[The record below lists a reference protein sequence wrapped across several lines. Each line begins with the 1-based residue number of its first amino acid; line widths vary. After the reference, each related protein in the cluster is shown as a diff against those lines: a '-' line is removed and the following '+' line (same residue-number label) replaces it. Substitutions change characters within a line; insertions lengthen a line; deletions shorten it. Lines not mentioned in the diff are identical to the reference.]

1 MTPAHHILPGVI
13 ADMIRRQPLSPAKV
27 AFAWRTVAGAAVAR
41 ASTVDLQ
48 ANGTLLV
55 FVDDPRWRQEIER
68 ALGMLRPRLAT
79 LLGDAVRWIEV
90 RGLER
95 EPGRDSGPTT

>member
-27 AFAWRTVAGAAVAR
+27 TFAWRAAAGAAVAR
-41 ASTVDLQ
+41 ATRVDLRED
-48 ANGTLLV
+48 GVLLV
-55 FVDDPRWRQEIER
+55 FVEDVRWRREIEP
-68 ALGMLRPRLAT
+68 ALGMLRPKLAT

-90 RGLER
+90 RDVGQ
-95 EPGRDSGPTT
+95 P